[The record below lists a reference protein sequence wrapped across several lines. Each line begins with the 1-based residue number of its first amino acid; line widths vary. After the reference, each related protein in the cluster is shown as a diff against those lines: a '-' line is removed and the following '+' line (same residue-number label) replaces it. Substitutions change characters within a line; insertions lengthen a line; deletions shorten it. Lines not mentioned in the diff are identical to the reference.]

1 MTTNAATTPVAS
13 PRILLVDD
21 EEAILSSLRRLFRQ
35 DGYQIDAMTQP
46 MQALSLVTSNNYD
59 LVISDMRMPE
69 MDGAAF
75 LQAVATYS
83 PNTMRLLLTGYADQ
97 EATVRAINLGRIHGY
112 LRKPWDNQQLRE
124 QVSKCLTSKA
134 ESDKQRTM
142 TYKLQKLSLG
152 LTRTNRDLESRIKSV
167 SGELEQTAS
176 FLDCAYQELKDNFNA
191 MIQVLAQIVRAR
203 LPSDLQE
210 MNNLV
215 VVQCEELLK
224 RVDASPDV
232 QTSIQQAAMLCQIGK
247 LALPDR
253 LLSQPLCELSHAD
266 RKLFHEYPLHGERW
280 LFPVAALQNVARII
294 RHHHE
299 HFDGSGGPDELKG
312 QTIPLGARLLKIVL
326 DFNMMVTGKINP
338 LFATPDDASK
348 YLRSHAGTIYDPDL
362 VEIYL
367 DVLHEL
373 AHYDEMRGARIMRT
387 DELSDGMHLARD
399 LMSFDGMLLLV
410 RGTELRHNM
419 IVRLREWEQ
428 QHRVPLN
435 VIIRAE

>member
-1 MTTNAATTPVAS
+1 MSLNAAATAPNR

-21 EEAILSSLRRLFRQ
+21 EEAILNSLRRLFRQ
-35 DGYQIDAMTQP
+35 DGYEIDAMTQP
-46 MQALSLVTSNNYD
+46 MQALSLVTSNSYE

-69 MDGAAF
+69 MDGASF

-83 PNTMRLLLTGYADQ
+83 PHTMRLLLTGYADQ

-124 QVSKCLTSKA
+124 QVAKCLTSKA

-142 TYKLQKLSLG
+142 TQKLQKLSRG
-152 LTRTNRDLESRIKSV
+152 LTRDNLNLENRIKSI
-167 SGELEQTAS
+167 SSELEQTAS

-203 LPSDLQE
+203 LPEDIQE
-210 MNNLV
+210 INNLI

-232 QTSIQQAAMLCQIGK
+232 QTSIQHAAMLCQIGK

-253 LLSQPLCELSHAD
+253 LLSQPYTALSPHD
-266 RKLFHEYPLHGERW
+266 RKLFLEYPLHAERW
-280 LFPVAALQNVARII
+280 LFPVSALSNVARII
-294 RHHHE
+294 RHQHE
-299 HFDGSGGPDELKG
+299 NFDGSGGPDKLKG
-312 QTIPLGARLLKIVL
+312 QNIPLGSRLLKIVL
-326 DFNMMVTGKINP
+326 DFNMMVAGKIDP
-338 LFATPDDASK
+338 LLAAPDNASK
-348 YLRSHAGTIYDPDL
+348 CLRMHAGTVYDPDL

-373 AHYDEMRGARIMRT
+373 AHYDEMRGACVVRT
-387 DELSDGMHLARD
+387 DELRDGMVLARD
-399 LMSFDGMLLLV
+399 LVSFDGMLLLV
-410 RGTELRHNM
+410 RGTEMHHNM

-428 QHRVPLN
+428 QHRAPLN
-435 VIIRAE
+435 VVIRSE